1 MDLISACAKQNRSS
15 KSKCHKV
22 WRALVSCAEEVLA
35 SGRGATIEKLG
46 TVTYISRSVREGTWT
61 GHRGCVFVMDPK
73 FARAFSV
80 VQRATPQRSFLAP
93 AVSISSARVGHTAGV
108 DHDYTR
114 VALGAIV
121 DWIGHKVCSGSNL
134 CLPFG
139 RVGTLVGKERT
150 LSFAFADGFRL
161 PKMMAVQDKYDRDV
175 RRILA
180 TIEVKGKADPHEPRG
195 GEHTSTARPETS
207 PPRGCGRANEKSTT
221 KHRTQEPHSCRK
233 ARNSSRSGSARSET
247 GSEPLPLS
255 ARSSVLASHRRHSHR
270 DGHGAEP
277 TSVDT
282 ADPVIAGD
290 LRRGTA
296 SRPRQRG
303 TRNCQDS
310 MSEEP
315 EAPSPRP
322 MITGA
327 GAVVAGGPRTKRETA
342 TAAAAA
348 RVDSRAVG
356 NVGDISPGTA
366 KKVLP
371 HFLAIGNPGSQALV
385 AKEGAEIVQR
395 QARRQRARIINRFAK
410 VKAANLLLDE
420 KEVDETKKRQ
430 ASNTTAGAAY
440 QERGQAKWQAYEE
453 RHAEERK
460 RLRDYLAAVKASGLG
475 GQAEAQKAARDEK
488 RSLEFMK
495 DNPDPGRA
503 YPCRVEYD
511 IDKEQAWRKA
521 WCADLEK
528 QVELKQ
534 RLEGGIRKAE
544 ASRDRVRAAQ
554 LDAAIK
560 ADRRRE
566 MEVKRLDRERIN
578 KDWDTQVSSFAHP
591 EGGGRRVQNII
602 LDKIVR

>member
-15 KSKCHKV
+15 KSKYHRV

-35 SGRGATIEKLG
+35 SGRGATVEKLG

-80 VQRATPQRSFLAP
+80 IQRAPPQRSLLAP

-121 DWIGHKVCSGSNL
+121 DWIGRRVCSGSNL
-134 CLPFG
+134 SLPFG

-150 LSFAFADGFRL
+150 LSFVFADGFRP
-161 PKMMAVQDKYDRDV
+161 PKTMAVQGKYDRDV

-180 TIEVKGKADPHEPRG
+180 AIEAKAKADPHEPPG
-195 GEHTSTARPETS
+195 GEHTSTTRPETS
-207 PPRGCGRANEKSTT
+207 PSRGCGGANNRSATENGS
-221 KHRTQEPHSCRK
+221 QEPHSWRK
-233 ARNSSRSGSARSET
+233 ARNSSQSGSARSGI
-247 GSEPLPLS
+247 GSEPLHLS
-255 ARSSVLASHRRHSHR
+255 ARSSVLSTYRRNS
-270 DGHGAEP
+270 DGNSRGAEP
-277 TSVDT
+277 TSVDL
-282 ADPVIAGD
+282 ADPAAA
-290 LRRGTA
+290 GTA
-296 SRPRQRG
+296 SLPRQRG

-310 MSEEP
+310 LSEEP
-315 EAPSPRP
+315 ETPTPRP

-327 GAVVAGGPRTKRETA
+327 AAVVAGGPRTNRETA
-342 TAAAAA
+342 ATAEAAAAAAA
-348 RVDSRAVG
+348 RVDKRAQG
-356 NVGDISPGTA
+356 NKGNISPGTA

-385 AKEGAEIVQR
+385 AKEGAEI
-395 QARRQRARIINRFAK
+395 ARDRFAK
-410 VKAANLLLDE
+410 VKAANLLLDQ

-430 ASNTTAGAAY
+430 ARTTTT
-440 QERGQAKWQAYEE
+440 GQAKWQAYEE
-453 RHAEERK
+453 RHTEEGK
-460 RLRDYLAAVKASGLG
+460 RLRDYLTAVKAT
-475 GQAEAQKAARDEK
+475 EAQKAARDEK
-488 RSLEFMK
+488 RSLEFLK

-566 MEVKRLDRERIN
+566 LEVKRLDRERIN
-578 KDWDTQVSSFAHP
+578 K
-591 EGGGRRVQNII
+591 
-602 LDKIVR
+602 

>member
-15 KSKCHKV
+15 RSKYHRA

-35 SGRGATIEKLG
+35 SGRGAQIEKFG

-80 VQRATPQRSFLAP
+80 IQRAPPQRALLAP
-93 AVSISSARVGHTAGV
+93 AVLISSARVGHTAGV

-121 DWIGHKVCSGSNL
+121 YWIGRRVCSGLKLSL
-134 CLPFG
+134 SFG

-150 LSFAFADGFRL
+150 LSFVFADGFRL
-161 PKMMAVQDKYDRDV
+161 PKTMAVQGKYDRDV

-180 TIEVKGKADPHEPRG
+180 SIEAKAKVDRHEPPG
-195 GEHTSTARPETS
+195 GEYTSTTRPETS
-207 PPRGCGRANEKSTT
+207 PSRGCGGAIKKCATEDGS
-221 KHRTQEPHSCRK
+221 QEPHSWRK
-233 ARNSSRSGSARSET
+233 ARNSSQSGSARSGI
-247 GSEPLPLS
+247 GSEPLHLS
-255 ARSSVLASHRRHSHR
+255 ARSSVLSGYRRNSGR
-270 DGHGAEP
+270 DVHGAEP
-277 TSVDT
+277 TSGDA
-282 ADPVIAGD
+282 ADPTAAGD
-290 LRRGTA
+290 VRRGTA
-296 SRPRQRG
+296 SRQRQRG
-303 TRNCQDS
+303 TRKCKDS
-310 MSEEP
+310 LSEEL
-315 EAPSPRP
+315 EAPTPRP
-322 MITGA
+322 MIAGA
-327 GAVVAGGPRTKRETA
+327 AAVVAGGPRTKRETA
-342 TAAAAA
+342 AAVAAAA
-348 RVDSRAVG
+348 RVDNRAQG
-356 NVGDISPGTA
+356 NKGDISPGTA

-395 QARRQRARIINRFAK
+395 QASGYETKIIDRFAQ
-410 VKAANLLLDE
+410 VKAANLHLDK

-430 ASNTTAGAAY
+430 ARTTTT
-440 QERGQAKWQAYEE
+440 GQAKWQAYEE
-453 RHAEERK
+453 RHTEERK
-460 RLRDYLAAVKASGLG
+460 RLRDYLTAVKAT
-475 GQAEAQKAARDEK
+475 EAQKAARDEK

-534 RLEGGIRKAE
+534 QLEGGIRKAE

-566 MEVKRLDRERIN
+566 LEVKRLDRERIN

>member
-15 KSKCHKV
+15 KSKYHRV

-73 FARAFSV
+73 FSRAFSV
-80 VQRATPQRSFLAP
+80 VQRAPPQRSLLAP
-93 AVSISSARVGHTAGV
+93 AVSISSARVGHSAGV

-121 DWIGHKVCSGSNL
+121 DWIGRRVCSGSHL
-134 CLPFG
+134 SLPFG
-139 RVGTLVGKERT
+139 RVGTLVGKEWT
-150 LSFAFADGFRL
+150 LSFVFADEFRL
-161 PKMMAVQDKYDRDV
+161 PKTTAVQGKYDRDV

-180 TIEVKGKADPHEPRG
+180 AIEAKVKVDPHEPPG
-195 GEHTSTARPETS
+195 GEHTSTTRPETS
-207 PPRGCGRANEKSTT
+207 PSRGYGGANKKSASENGS
-221 KHRTQEPHSCRK
+221 QEPHSWRK
-233 ARNSSRSGSARSET
+233 ATNSSRSGSARSGI
-247 GSEPLPLS
+247 GSEPLLS
-255 ARSSVLASHRRHSHR
+255 ARSLLLSSYGRNSGGNAR
-270 DGHGAEP
+270 GAEP
-277 TSVDT
+277 TSVDA
-282 ADPVIAGD
+282 ADPAAAGD
-290 LRRGTA
+290 VRRGTA
-296 SRPRQRG
+296 SRLRQRG

-310 MSEEP
+310 LSEEP
-315 EAPSPRP
+315 EAPTPRP

-327 GAVVAGGPRTKRETA
+327 AAVVAGGPRTKRKTA
-342 TAAAAA
+342 AAVAAAA
-348 RVDSRAVG
+348 RVDNRAQG
-356 NVGDISPGTA
+356 NKGDISPGTA

-385 AKEGAEIVQR
+385 AKEGAEI
-395 QARRQRARIINRFAK
+395 ARDRFAK
-410 VKAANLLLDE
+410 IKAANLLLDQ

-430 ASNTTAGAAY
+430 ARATTTGA
-440 QERGQAKWQAYEE
+440 RGARQAKWQAYDE
-453 RHAEERK
+453 RHTEERK
-460 RLRDYLAAVKASGLG
+460 RLRDYLTAVKAT
-475 GQAEAQKAARDEK
+475 EAQKAARDEK

-566 MEVKRLDRERIN
+566 LEVKRSDRERIN

-591 EGGGRRVQNII
+591 EGGGRRVQNVI

>member
-15 KSKCHKV
+15 KSKYHRV

-35 SGRGATIEKLG
+35 SGRGAQIEKLG

-61 GHRGCVFVMDPK
+61 RNRGCVFVMDPK

-80 VQRATPQRSFLAP
+80 VQRAPPQRSLLAP

-121 DWIGHKVCSGSNL
+121 DWIGRRVCSGSNL
-134 CLPFG
+134 SLPFG

-150 LSFAFADGFRL
+150 LSFVFADGFRL
-161 PKMMAVQDKYDRDV
+161 PKTMAVQGKYDRDV

-180 TIEVKGKADPHEPRG
+180 AIEAKAKVDDPHEPPG
-195 GEHTSTARPETS
+195 GEHISTTRPETS
-207 PPRGCGRANEKSTT
+207 PSRGCGGEIKKCATEGGS
-221 KHRTQEPHSCRK
+221 QEPHSWRK
-233 ARNSSRSGSARSET
+233 ARNSSQSGSAWSGI
-247 GSEPLPLS
+247 GSEPLHLS
-255 ARSSVLASHRRHSHR
+255 ARSSVISGYRRNNGGDAR
-270 DGHGAEP
+270 GAEP
-277 TSVDT
+277 TSGDA
-282 ADPVIAGD
+282 ADPAAAGD
-290 LRRGTA
+290 VRRGTA

-303 TRNCQDS
+303 TRKCQDS
-310 MSEEP
+310 LSEEP
-315 EAPSPRP
+315 GAPTPRP

-327 GAVVAGGPRTKRETA
+327 AAVVAGGPRTNRETA
-342 TAAAAA
+342 AAAAAA
-348 RVDSRAVG
+348 RVDNRARG
-356 NVGDISPGTA
+356 NKGDISPGTA

-385 AKEGAEIVQR
+385 AKEGAEI
-395 QARRQRARIINRFAK
+395 ARDRFAK
-410 VKAANLLLDE
+410 VKAANLLLDK
-420 KEVDETKKRQ
+420 KE
-430 ASNTTAGAAY
+430 
-440 QERGQAKWQAYEE
+440 QAKWQAYEE
-453 RHAEERK
+453 RHTEERK
-460 RLRDYLAAVKASGLG
+460 RLRDYLTAIKAT
-475 GQAEAQKAARDEK
+475 EAQKAARDEK

-521 WCADLEK
+521 WCEDLEK

-566 MEVKRLDRERIN
+566 LEVKRLDRERIN

-591 EGGGRRVQNII
+591 EGGGRRVQSII